1 MPAAAPI
8 VRRVLAVLAWGLV
21 GLGAV
26 LLSVWVHLAQEAGR
40 QLLGEAVASWVTEKI
55 PGSMSIERLAHVGP
69 SRVVA
74 EGVVFREPEKGRRVI
89 ALKEVELEPV
99 LSALL
104 DGEVRFTR
112 GRIRGGSLW
121 MVKPPVGR
129 MDIARTFAWDR
140 PKTEPGSTLPIQ
152 IILAPLHLEGLAL
165 TMRVDDRVFR
175 IRGISAFMSIFMGE
189 TEEIRFERV
198 SGTFHLPKGPVGEV
212 PFKEFEGE
220 VHPRKERMV
229 ELAGMLQLA
238 GSDVKAAFVYFDR
251 DDPPKVRLRL
261 STKGLT
267 RATLVAMG
275 FAAATKFIPQVAG
288 SVDLSGSWHGL
299 EVEMEDDE

>member
-1 MPAAAPI
+1 
-8 VRRVLAVLAWGLV
+8 VLTVLAWGLV
-21 GLGAV
+21 GVGSV
-26 LLSVWVHLAQEAGR
+26 LLSAWVHVGQEDGR
-40 QLLGEAVASWVTEKI
+40 QLLARAVAEWVTEKI
-55 PGSMSIERLAHVGP
+55 PGSMSIDRLAHLGP
-69 SRVVA
+69 GLVVA
-74 EGVVFREPEKGRRVI
+74 EGVVFREPEAGRRVI

-152 IILAPLHLEGLAL
+152 VILAPLHLEGLEL
-165 TMRVDDRVFR
+165 TMLVDDRRFR
-175 IRGISAFMSIFMGE
+175 IRNIAAFMSIFMGD
-189 TEEIRFERV
+189 TEEIRFQRV

-220 VHPRKERMV
+220 VHPRKEQMV
-229 ELAGMLQLA
+229 ELAGILHLA
-238 GSDVKAAFVYFDR
+238 GSDVNARFTYFDR
-251 DDPPKVRLRL
+251 DDPPKVRMRL
-261 STKGLT
+261 ATKGLT
-267 RATLVAMG
+267 RATIVALG
-275 FAAATKFIPQVAG
+275 FAAASKFIPQVAG
-288 SVDLSGSWHGL
+288 EVDLSGSWHGL
-299 EVEMEDDE
+299 DVELEDDE